1 MDKVFHIRTFNSPNG
16 ACQEVELDLPATD
29 YELLDAMEQLRLEDG
44 KHPYLE
50 FHAVEEYDYLN
61 ERIQETDIFPLNA
74 LAKRLAELDTRGMAV
89 FEGLVCMDIQKG
101 VETIPI
107 CLHGLIGHGACLAAH
122 GSGEQ
127 LPALRDFICGLAA
140 FWPDPFEEDDD
151 PVVREEHYGALFDD
165 AVSAAQN
172 GVDVPELSEGRK
184 ENIII
189 GLENYIIDL
198 AGQFSEINQEAL
210 DSGLGACESIAAG
223 FQEMWTD
230 PVHTRRV
237 ETIQTPSQVLT

>member
-1 MDKVFHIRTFNSPNG
+1 MLLIEPGKPRVRHFIMGHMRNPGSPLSRKLQS
-16 ACQEVELDLPATD
+16 CP
-29 YELLDAMEQLRLEDG
+29 
-44 KHPYLE
+44 
-50 FHAVEEYDYLN
+50 
-61 ERIQETDIFPLNA
+61 A
-74 LAKRLAELDTRGMAV
+74 LACIAGNIPPKKLKGWNFSDEFYHARFKEIRL
-89 FEGLVCMDIQKG
+89 
-101 VETIPI
+101 

-172 GVDVPELSEGRK
+172 GVDMPELSEGRK

-198 AGQFSEINQEAL
+198 AGQFSEINQKAL

>member
-1 MDKVFHIRTFNSPNG
+1 MLLIEPGKPRVRHFIMGHMRNPGSPLSRKLQS
-16 ACQEVELDLPATD
+16 CP
-29 YELLDAMEQLRLEDG
+29 
-44 KHPYLE
+44 
-50 FHAVEEYDYLN
+50 
-61 ERIQETDIFPLNA
+61 A
-74 LAKRLAELDTRGMAV
+74 LACIAGNIPPKKLKGWNFSDEFYHARFKEIRL
-89 FEGLVCMDIQKG
+89 
-101 VETIPI
+101 

-210 DSGLGACESIAAG
+210 DSGLGACESIVAG

-237 ETIQTPSQVLT
+237 ETIQTPNQTLA

>member
-1 MDKVFHIRTFNSPNG
+1 MLLIEPGKPRVRHFIMGHMRNPGSPPSRKLQS
-16 ACQEVELDLPATD
+16 CP
-29 YELLDAMEQLRLEDG
+29 
-44 KHPYLE
+44 
-50 FHAVEEYDYLN
+50 
-61 ERIQETDIFPLNA
+61 A
-74 LAKRLAELDTRGMAV
+74 LACIAGNIPPKKLKGWNFSDEFYHARFKEIRL
-89 FEGLVCMDIQKG
+89 
-101 VETIPI
+101 

>member
-1 MDKVFHIRTFNSPNG
+1 MLLIEPGKPRVRHFIMGHMRNPGSPLSRKLQS
-16 ACQEVELDLPATD
+16 CP
-29 YELLDAMEQLRLEDG
+29 
-44 KHPYLE
+44 
-50 FHAVEEYDYLN
+50 
-61 ERIQETDIFPLNA
+61 A
-74 LAKRLAELDTRGMAV
+74 LACIAGNIPPKKLKGWNFSDEFYHARFKEIRL
-89 FEGLVCMDIQKG
+89 
-101 VETIPI
+101 

-230 PVHTRRV
+230 PVHARRV
-237 ETIQTPSQVLT
+237 DTIQTPSQVLT

>member
-1 MDKVFHIRTFNSPNG
+1 MKGRGKLLLIEPGKPRVRHFIMGHMRNPGSPLSRKLQS
-16 ACQEVELDLPATD
+16 CP
-29 YELLDAMEQLRLEDG
+29 
-44 KHPYLE
+44 
-50 FHAVEEYDYLN
+50 
-61 ERIQETDIFPLNA
+61 A
-74 LAKRLAELDTRGMAV
+74 LAYIAGNIPPKKLKGWNFSDEFYHARFKEIRL
-89 FEGLVCMDIQKG
+89 
-101 VETIPI
+101 

>member
-1 MDKVFHIRTFNSPNG
+1 MLLIEPGKPRVRHFIMGHMRYPGSPLSRKLQS
-16 ACQEVELDLPATD
+16 CP
-29 YELLDAMEQLRLEDG
+29 
-44 KHPYLE
+44 
-50 FHAVEEYDYLN
+50 
-61 ERIQETDIFPLNA
+61 A
-74 LAKRLAELDTRGMAV
+74 LACIAGNIPPKKLKGWNFSDEFYHARFKEIRL
-89 FEGLVCMDIQKG
+89 
-101 VETIPI
+101 

-172 GVDVPELSEGRK
+172 GVDAPELSEGRK

-198 AGQFSEINQEAL
+198 AGQFSKINQEAL
-210 DSGLGACESIAAG
+210 DSGLGACESIVAG

>member
-1 MDKVFHIRTFNSPNG
+1 MLLIEPGKPRVRHFIMGHMRNPGSPLSRKLQS
-16 ACQEVELDLPATD
+16 CP
-29 YELLDAMEQLRLEDG
+29 
-44 KHPYLE
+44 
-50 FHAVEEYDYLN
+50 
-61 ERIQETDIFPLNA
+61 A
-74 LAKRLAELDTRGMAV
+74 LACIAGNIPPKKLKGWNFSDEFYHARFKEIRL
-89 FEGLVCMDIQKG
+89 
-101 VETIPI
+101 

-151 PVVREEHYGALFDD
+151 PVVREEHYGTLFDD

>member
-1 MDKVFHIRTFNSPNG
+1 MLLIEPGKPRVRHFIMGHMRNPGSPLSRKLQS
-16 ACQEVELDLPATD
+16 CP
-29 YELLDAMEQLRLEDG
+29 
-44 KHPYLE
+44 
-50 FHAVEEYDYLN
+50 
-61 ERIQETDIFPLNA
+61 A
-74 LAKRLAELDTRGMAV
+74 LACIAGNIPPKKLKGWNFSDEFYHARFKEIRL
-89 FEGLVCMDIQKG
+89 
-101 VETIPI
+101 

-189 GLENYIIDL
+189 GLENYSVAMTAADILNTRTRSFFSGNTDKTVS
-198 AGQFSEINQEAL
+198 AGNAEACYGL
-210 DSGLGACESIAAG
+210 LWFRAGISPGRRSPISDGYAKSGHPCI
-223 FQEMWTD
+223 
-230 PVHTRRV
+230 
-237 ETIQTPSQVLT
+237 

>member
-1 MDKVFHIRTFNSPNG
+1 MLLIEPGKPRVRHFIMGHMRNPGSPLSRKLQS
-16 ACQEVELDLPATD
+16 CP
-29 YELLDAMEQLRLEDG
+29 
-44 KHPYLE
+44 
-50 FHAVEEYDYLN
+50 
-61 ERIQETDIFPLNA
+61 A
-74 LAKRLAELDTRGMAV
+74 LACIAGNIPPKKLKGWNFSDEFYHARFKEIRL
-89 FEGLVCMDIQKG
+89 
-101 VETIPI
+101 

-198 AGQFSEINQEAL
+198 AGQFSEINQGAL

-237 ETIQTPSQVLT
+237 ETIQTPNQTLA

>member
-1 MDKVFHIRTFNSPNG
+1 MLLIEPGKPRVRHFIMGHMRNPGSPLSRKLQS
-16 ACQEVELDLPATD
+16 CP
-29 YELLDAMEQLRLEDG
+29 
-44 KHPYLE
+44 
-50 FHAVEEYDYLN
+50 
-61 ERIQETDIFPLNA
+61 A
-74 LAKRLAELDTRGMAV
+74 LACIAGNIPPKKLKGWNFSDEFYHARFKEIRL
-89 FEGLVCMDIQKG
+89 
-101 VETIPI
+101 

-172 GVDVPELSEGRK
+172 GVDMPELSEGRK

-237 ETIQTPSQVLT
+237 ETIQTPNQVLT

>member
-1 MDKVFHIRTFNSPNG
+1 MLLIEPGKPRVRHFIMGHMRNPGSPLSRKLQS
-16 ACQEVELDLPATD
+16 CP
-29 YELLDAMEQLRLEDG
+29 
-44 KHPYLE
+44 
-50 FHAVEEYDYLN
+50 
-61 ERIQETDIFPLNA
+61 A
-74 LAKRLAELDTRGMAV
+74 LACIAGNIPPKKLKGWNFSDEFYHARFKEIRL
-89 FEGLVCMDIQKG
+89 
-101 VETIPI
+101 

-172 GVDVPELSEGRK
+172 GVDMPELSEGRK

-189 GLENYIIDL
+189 ELENYIIDL
-198 AGQFSEINQEAL
+198 AVQFSEINQEAL

>member
-1 MDKVFHIRTFNSPNG
+1 MGHMRNPGSPLSRKLQS
-16 ACQEVELDLPATD
+16 CP
-29 YELLDAMEQLRLEDG
+29 
-44 KHPYLE
+44 
-50 FHAVEEYDYLN
+50 
-61 ERIQETDIFPLNA
+61 A
-74 LAKRLAELDTRGMAV
+74 LACIAGNIPPKKLKGWNFSDEFYHARFKEIRL
-89 FEGLVCMDIQKG
+89 
-101 VETIPI
+101 

-172 GVDVPELSEGRK
+172 GVDMPELSEGRK

-230 PVHTRRV
+230 PVHARRV
-237 ETIQTPSQVLT
+237 DTIQTPNQTLA

>member
-1 MDKVFHIRTFNSPNG
+1 MLLIEPGKPRVRHFIMGHMRNPGSPLSRKLQS
-16 ACQEVELDLPATD
+16 CP
-29 YELLDAMEQLRLEDG
+29 
-44 KHPYLE
+44 
-50 FHAVEEYDYLN
+50 
-61 ERIQETDIFPLNA
+61 A
-74 LAKRLAELDTRGMAV
+74 LACIAGNIPPKKLKGWNFSDEFYHARFKEIRL
-89 FEGLVCMDIQKG
+89 
-101 VETIPI
+101 

-237 ETIQTPSQVLT
+237 ETIQTPNQTLT

>member
-1 MDKVFHIRTFNSPNG
+1 MLLIEPGKPRVRHFIMGHMRNPGSPLSRKLQS
-16 ACQEVELDLPATD
+16 CP
-29 YELLDAMEQLRLEDG
+29 
-44 KHPYLE
+44 
-50 FHAVEEYDYLN
+50 
-61 ERIQETDIFPLNA
+61 A
-74 LAKRLAELDTRGMAV
+74 LACIAGNIPPKKLKGWNFSDEFYHARFKEIRL
-89 FEGLVCMDIQKG
+89 
-101 VETIPI
+101 

-189 GLENYIIDL
+189 GLENYSVAMTAADILNTRTRSFFSGNTDKTVS
-198 AGQFSEINQEAL
+198 AGNAEACYGL
-210 DSGLGACESIAAG
+210 LWFRAGISPGQRSPISDGSAKSGHPCI
-223 FQEMWTD
+223 
-230 PVHTRRV
+230 
-237 ETIQTPSQVLT
+237 

>member
-1 MDKVFHIRTFNSPNG
+1 MLLIEPGKPRVRHFIMGHMRNPGSPLSRKLQS
-16 ACQEVELDLPATD
+16 CP
-29 YELLDAMEQLRLEDG
+29 
-44 KHPYLE
+44 
-50 FHAVEEYDYLN
+50 
-61 ERIQETDIFPLNA
+61 A
-74 LAKRLAELDTRGMAV
+74 LACIAGNIPPKKLKGWNFSDEFYHARFKEIRL
-89 FEGLVCMDIQKG
+89 
-101 VETIPI
+101 

-210 DSGLGACESIAAG
+210 DSGLGDCESIAAG

>member
-1 MDKVFHIRTFNSPNG
+1 MGHMRNPGSPLSRKLQS
-16 ACQEVELDLPATD
+16 CP
-29 YELLDAMEQLRLEDG
+29 
-44 KHPYLE
+44 
-50 FHAVEEYDYLN
+50 
-61 ERIQETDIFPLNA
+61 A
-74 LAKRLAELDTRGMAV
+74 LACIAGNIPPKKLKGWNFSDEFYHARFKEIRL
-89 FEGLVCMDIQKG
+89 
-101 VETIPI
+101 

-165 AVSAAQN
+165 AVSAAQS

-198 AGQFSEINQEAL
+198 AGQFSKINQEAL

-230 PVHTRRV
+230 PVLSLIH
-237 ETIQTPSQVLT
+237 I

>member
-1 MDKVFHIRTFNSPNG
+1 MLLIEPGKPRVRHFIMGHMRNPGSPLSRKLQS
-16 ACQEVELDLPATD
+16 CP
-29 YELLDAMEQLRLEDG
+29 
-44 KHPYLE
+44 
-50 FHAVEEYDYLN
+50 
-61 ERIQETDIFPLNA
+61 A
-74 LAKRLAELDTRGMAV
+74 LACIAGNIPPKKLKGWNFSDEFYHARFKEIRL
-89 FEGLVCMDIQKG
+89 
-101 VETIPI
+101 

-172 GVDVPELSEGRK
+172 GVDMPELSEGRK

-230 PVHTRRV
+230 PVHARRV
-237 ETIQTPSQVLT
+237 DTIQTPNQTLA

>member
-1 MDKVFHIRTFNSPNG
+1 MGHMRNPGSPLSRKLQS
-16 ACQEVELDLPATD
+16 CP
-29 YELLDAMEQLRLEDG
+29 
-44 KHPYLE
+44 
-50 FHAVEEYDYLN
+50 
-61 ERIQETDIFPLNA
+61 A
-74 LAKRLAELDTRGMAV
+74 LACIAGNIPPKKLKGWNFSDEFYHARFKEIRL
-89 FEGLVCMDIQKG
+89 
-101 VETIPI
+101 

-172 GVDVPELSEGRK
+172 GVDMPELSEGRK

-237 ETIQTPSQVLT
+237 ETIQTPARYSPEQGMTMQ

>member
-1 MDKVFHIRTFNSPNG
+1 MLLIEPGKPRVRHFIMGHTRNPGSPLSRKLQS
-16 ACQEVELDLPATD
+16 CP
-29 YELLDAMEQLRLEDG
+29 
-44 KHPYLE
+44 
-50 FHAVEEYDYLN
+50 
-61 ERIQETDIFPLNA
+61 A
-74 LAKRLAELDTRGMAV
+74 LACIAGNIPPKKLKGWNFSDEFYHERFKEIRL
-89 FEGLVCMDIQKG
+89 
-101 VETIPI
+101 

-198 AGQFSEINQEAL
+198 AGQFSKINQEAL